1 MSKLILLLLILGG
14 ILFWWHWN
22 NTPDPKQKKLL
33 LQKTVI
39 GVLVVTL
46 LLLVLTGRVHWI
58 GAVFAGILASFRQM
72 LPLVLRYLPMLTQ
85 AYRQFSPKSNPPNT
99 STVNSKII
107 VMTLDHITGK
117 LSGKVLEGKYAG
129 CKLDEMSN
137 QDLQNLFQYCLE
149 TDMNSAKLLETYI
162 AERFGDQFSDQS
174 ASDNNNNPQASN
186 DMSVSEALQILGLDG
201 EPDIDE
207 VTEAYR
213 KIMQKLH
220 PDRGGN
226 HYFAAKAN
234 QAREVLLKKIG

>member
-1 MSKLILLLLILGG
+1 MSKLILFLLLLGG
-14 ILFWWHWN
+14 ILFWWHWK

-39 GVLVVTL
+39 GVLVVAL

-72 LPLVLRYLPMLTQ
+72 LPLIVRYLPVLTQ
-85 AYRQFSPKSNPPNT
+85 AYRQFSPRSNPPNT

-107 VMTLDHITGK
+107 VMTLDHTTGK
-117 LSGKVLEGKYAG
+117 LSGKVVDGEFKG
-129 CKLDEMSN
+129 CDLDEMSN
-137 QDLQNLFQYCLE
+137 QDLQNLYHYCVEMDL
-149 TDMNSAKLLETYI
+149 NSAKLLESYLSD
-162 AERFGDQFSDQS
+162 RFGDQFKSQS
-174 ASDNNNNPQASN
+174 NSENHHPAQSSN
-186 DMSVSEALQILGLDG
+186 EMSISEALQVLGLDG
-201 EPDIDE
+201 EPGNDE

-213 KIMQKLH
+213 KIMQKFH

-226 HYFAAKAN
+226 QYFAAKAN